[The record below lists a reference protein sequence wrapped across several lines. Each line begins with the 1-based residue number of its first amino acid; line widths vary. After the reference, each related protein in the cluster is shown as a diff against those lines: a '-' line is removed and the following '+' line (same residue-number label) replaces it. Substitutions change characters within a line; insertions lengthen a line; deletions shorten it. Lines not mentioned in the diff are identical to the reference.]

1 MTLSCSWLSTY
12 CHWLVL
18 NCTDVIDLHVVE
30 AGACV
35 EGGGEVDK
43 ADVEM
48 LTGSRAECKSGGGT
62 GSVNELVASD

>member
-1 MTLSCSWLSTY
+1 MTLLCWLSTD
-12 CHWLVL
+12 CAWFVL

-35 EGGGEVDK
+35 EFGGEVDE

-48 LTGSRAECKSGGGT
+48 LTASRAECKSGGGT
-62 GSVNELVASD
+62 GSVNKLVASD